1 MDVWVEPTPTV
12 YFVPASDTICDNDI
26 TDIELR
32 SNNHPTHPIQFDYTL
47 TYDSDSIAVTNIN
60 PSRTGLLN
68 TETINEQLDNL
79 GTNAQLVQFNVTPY
93 TVDDAGVARC
103 FGNVFTVDVWVE
115 PTPTVYFVPASDTIC
130 DNDIT
135 DIELR
140 SNNHPTHPIQ
150 FDYTLTYD
158 SDSIAVTN
166 INPSRTG
173 LLNTE
178 TINEQLDN
186 LGTNAQLVQFNVT
199 PYTVDDA
206 GVARCFG
213 NVFTVDVWVEP
224 TPTVYFVPASDTI
237 CDNDITD
244 IELRSNN
251 HPTHP
256 IQFDYTLTYD
266 SDSIAVTNINPSRT
280 GLLNTETIN
289 EQLDNLGTNAQLVQ
303 FNVTPYTVDDAGVA
317 RCFGNVF
324 TVDVWVEPT
333 PTVYFVPASD
343 TICDNDITDIELRSN
358 NHPTHPIQFDYTLT
372 YDSDSI
378 AVTNINPS
386 RTGLLNTETINEQL
400 DNLGTNAQLVQFN
413 VTPYTVDDAGVAR
426 CFGNVF
432 TVDVWV
438 EPTPTVYFVPASD
451 TICDNDI
458 TDIELR
464 SNNHPTH
471 PIQFDYTLTY
481 DSDSIAVT
489 NINPSRT
496 GLLNTET
503 INEQLDNLGTNA
515 QLVQFNVTPYTVDD
529 AGVARCFGNVF
540 TVDVWVEPTPT
551 VYFVPASDTICDND
565 ITDIELRSNNHPTH
579 PIQFDYTLTYD
590 SDSIAVTNINPSRT
604 GLLNTETI
612 NEQLDNL
619 GTNAQLVQF
628 NVTPYTVDDAGVAR
642 CFGNVFTVDVWVE
655 PTPTV
660 YFVPASDTICD
671 NDITDIELRS
681 NNHPTHP
688 IQFDYTLTYDS
699 DSIAVTNIN
708 PSRTGLL
715 NTETINEQL
724 DNLGTNA
731 QLVQFNVT
739 PYTVDDAGV
748 ARCFGNVFTVDVW
761 VEPTPT
767 VYFVPASDTICDNDI
782 TDIELRS
789 NNHPTHPIQFDYTL
803 TYDSDSIAVTN
814 INPSRTGLLNTET
827 INEQLD
833 NLGTNAQLVQ
843 FNVTPYTVDDAGVAR
858 CFGNVFTVDV
868 WVEPTPTVYFVPASD
883 TICDNDITD
892 IELRSNN
899 HPTHPIQ
906 FDYTLTYD
914 SDSIAVTNINPS
926 RTGLL
931 NTETINEQLD
941 NLGTNAQLVQFNV
954 TPYTVDDRSS
964 QVLWQCIY
972 CGCMGRAHTD
982 SLLCTG
988 ERYNM

>member
-386 RTGLLNTETINEQL
+386 ERAYSIQRL
-400 DNLGTNAQLVQFN
+400 
-413 VTPYTVDDAGVAR
+413 
-426 CFGNVF
+426 
-432 TVDVWV
+432 
-438 EPTPTVYFVPASD
+438 SMSSS
-451 TICDNDI
+451 I
-458 TDIELR
+458 TLA
-464 SNNHPTH
+464 PM
-471 PIQFDYTLTY
+471 
-481 DSDSIAVT
+481 
-489 NINPSRT
+489 PSW
-496 GLLNTET
+496 
-503 INEQLDNLGTNA
+503 
-515 QLVQFNVTPYTVDD
+515 Y
-529 AGVARCFGNVF
+529 
-540 TVDVWVEPTPT
+540 
-551 VYFVPASDTICDND
+551 
-565 ITDIELRSNNHPTH
+565 
-579 PIQFDYTLTYD
+579 
-590 SDSIAVTNINPSRT
+590 
-604 GLLNTETI
+604 
-612 NEQLDNL
+612 
-619 GTNAQLVQF
+619 
-628 NVTPYTVDDAGVAR
+628 
-642 CFGNVFTVDVWVE
+642 
-655 PTPTV
+655 
-660 YFVPASDTICD
+660 
-671 NDITDIELRS
+671 
-681 NNHPTHP
+681 
-688 IQFDYTLTYDS
+688 
-699 DSIAVTNIN
+699 
-708 PSRTGLL
+708 
-715 NTETINEQL
+715 
-724 DNLGTNA
+724 
-731 QLVQFNVT
+731 
-739 PYTVDDAGV
+739 
-748 ARCFGNVFTVDVW
+748 
-761 VEPTPT
+761 
-767 VYFVPASDTICDNDI
+767 
-782 TDIELRS
+782 
-789 NNHPTHPIQFDYTL
+789 
-803 TYDSDSIAVTN
+803 
-814 INPSRTGLLNTET
+814 
-827 INEQLD
+827 
-833 NLGTNAQLVQ
+833 
-843 FNVTPYTVDDAGVAR
+843 
-858 CFGNVFTVDV
+858 
-868 WVEPTPTVYFVPASD
+868 
-883 TICDNDITD
+883 
-892 IELRSNN
+892 
-899 HPTHPIQ
+899 
-906 FDYTLTYD
+906 
-914 SDSIAVTNINPS
+914 
-926 RTGLL
+926 
-931 NTETINEQLD
+931 
-941 NLGTNAQLVQFNV
+941 
-954 TPYTVDDRSS
+954 
-964 QVLWQCIY
+964 
-972 CGCMGRAHTD
+972 
-982 SLLCTG
+982 SLMLHHIRLMMQ
-988 ERYNM
+988 E